1 MDERGIVYILYNPCM
16 IDPETKKPL
25 YKIGRTQNLQKR
37 LDDLYG
43 TGVPC
48 PFDCVFACE
57 VNGYKSVETELQ
69 KLFGDCRINPEREFF
84 SINAEQLK
92 NIISLLKRFDGF
104 KDATEKIGNEVEEAN
119 VTDTLYQETD
129 AVPDGYDTYANFKH
143 LLDIPEDFGRS
154 YFCLRVATMHK
165 KQGVP
170 VYKNGGKGYYRKDI
184 FMKKAQSEN
193 ILRNT

>member
-16 IDPETKKPL
+16 IDSVTKKPL

-69 KLFGDCRINPEREFF
+69 KLFGDCRINPDREFF
-84 SINAEQLK
+84 SISAGQLE

-104 KDATEKIGNEVEEAN
+104 RDATENFGKELEEEN
-119 VTDTLYQETD
+119 VKSDALYQETD
-129 AVPDGYDTYANFKH
+129 AVPDGYDTYANLKNF
-143 LLDIPEDFGRS
+143 LNIPEDFGKS

-165 KQGVP
+165 KQGIP
-170 VYKNGGKGYYRKDI
+170 VYKYNGKGYYRKDI
-184 FMKKAQSEN
+184 FLEKAQSEN
-193 ILRNT
+193 ILR